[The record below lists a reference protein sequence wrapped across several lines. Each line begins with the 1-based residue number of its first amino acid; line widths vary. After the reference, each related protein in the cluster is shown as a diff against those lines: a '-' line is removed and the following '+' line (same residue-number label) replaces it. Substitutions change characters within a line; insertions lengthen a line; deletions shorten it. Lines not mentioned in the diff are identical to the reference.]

1 MFAEAELTTQAGVSR
16 TAFAPNMKYTHLML
30 DILHGK
36 TVPLDQT
43 QIPWPGKKKELA
55 GNPFKA
61 ALSAFCL
68 FHRQPQHCTRA
79 QS

>member
-16 TAFAPNMKYTHLML
+16 TAFAPNVKYTRLML

-43 QIPWPGKKKELA
+43 QIPWPGEKKRV
-55 GNPFKA
+55 G
-61 ALSAFCL
+61 
-68 FHRQPQHCTRA
+68 
-79 QS
+79 